1 MRQASDPIGVF
12 DSGIGG
18 LTVVKEIINTLP
30 NENIIYLGDTARVP
44 YGTRGRAV
52 IKKFAL
58 ELANYLINKK
68 VKILVVSC
76 NTISATCLKAILE
89 ISPVPVIGVVE
100 PAVSLA
106 VKTSQNQ
113 KIGVIGTQATVD
125 SRIYEKEIK
134 KLLPNARVYTKPGS
148 LFVPLVEEGLGNHFA
163 TWQIAKDYLAGF
175 KSTGIDTLIL
185 GCTHFPLLTDVI
197 QDIVGPGVTLVDSAK
212 PTAEALKQKLQELNL
227 LNKDSHHSIKILVTD
242 APSRV
247 NKVAGNFFGNHLPVK
262 PVKITL

>member
-1 MRQASDPIGVF
+1 MRQANDPIGVF

-30 NENIIYLGDTARVP
+30 NESIIYLGDTARVP
-44 YGTRGRAV
+44 YGTRGKAV

-58 ELANYLINKK
+58 ELAKYLISKK

-76 NTISATCLKAILE
+76 NTISATCLKAITE

-106 VKTSQNQ
+106 VKTSKNQ

-125 SRIYEKEIK
+125 SKIYEKEIK
-134 KLLPNARVYTKPGS
+134 KILPEASVYTKSGS
-148 LFVPLVEEGLGNHFA
+148 LFVPLVEEGLNNHFA
-163 TWQIAKDYLAGF
+163 TWQIAKEYLDGF

-197 QDIVGPGVTLVDSAK
+197 QDIVGPDVTLVDSAK
-212 PTAEALKQKLQELNL
+212 PTAGVLKQKLEELNL
-227 LNKDSHHSIKILVTD
+227 LNKGNHFIKILVTD

-262 PVKITL
+262 PAKITL

>member
-1 MRQASDPIGVF
+1 MRQANEPIGVF

-30 NENIIYLGDTARVP
+30 NESIIYLGDTARVP
-44 YGTRGRAV
+44 YGTRGKAV
-52 IKKFAL
+52 ITKFAL

-68 VKILVVSC
+68 VKFLVVSC
-76 NTISATCLKAILE
+76 NTISATCLKSIVE
-89 ISPVPVIGVVE
+89 ISPVPVIGVIE

-106 VKTSQNQ
+106 IKISRNGR
-113 KIGVIGTQATVD
+113 IGVIGTQATVD
-125 SRIYEKEIK
+125 SKIYEKEIK
-134 KLLPNARVYTKPGS
+134 KILPDAKVFTKSGS

-163 TWQIAKDYLAGF
+163 TWQIAKEYLSGF

-185 GCTHFPLLTDVI
+185 GCTHFPLLKEVI
-197 QDIVGPGVTLVDSAK
+197 QDIVGPEVTLVDSAR
-212 PTAEALKQKLQELNL
+212 PTAEVLKQKLEELNL
-227 LNKDSHHSIKILVTD
+227 LNEGNHFIKILVTD

-247 NKVAGNFFGNHLPVK
+247 YKVAGNFFGNHLPVK